1 MNLYNRFEKNTKEVI
16 GLMSGTSLDGLDI
29 VYVQISGFGL
39 QTKFSLKAFQT
50 VDYSPKIKD
59 LVLKCAAPAKGST
72 PCVSQLNFFL
82 ANLWSES
89 VLAFL
94 KANHISPDSID
105 LIGSHGQTIYHQPVS
120 ENIFGRKIISTLQVG
135 DPSVLAKQ
143 TGISVVGN
151 FRVADMAFGGEGAP
165 LVPYVDFLLL
175 RSDSK
180 NRAVLNIG
188 GIANV
193 TVLPAGA
200 KKEDVFA
207 FDTGPGNILIDAL
220 ARKYFKK
227 DFDRNADL
235 ARRGKLSR
243 ELLKLLLD
251 DPYIRRKPPKSTG
264 REYFGDAVLK
274 KLGAWEKEFELNE
287 YDLLATVTQFTSESI
302 VFSYKH
308 WIQPRVKVDE
318 WIVSGGGAR
327 NPMIFEELRKQ
338 LQPADVIL
346 SDDVGIPVDA
356 KEAIA
361 FAILANELVCGRPG
375 NLPTVTGASRETTLG
390 VLCLP

>member
-1 MNLYNRFEKNTKEVI
+1 
-16 GLMSGTSLDGLDI
+16 MSGTSLDGLDI
-29 VYVQISGFGL
+29 AYGQISGYGL

-50 VDYSPKIKD
+50 VAYSAEVKD
-59 LVLKCAAPAKGST
+59 LILKCAAPARGST
-72 PCVSQLNFFL
+72 TCVSQLNFFL
-82 ANLWSES
+82 ANLWSEF
-89 VLAFL
+89 VLEFL
-94 KANHISPDSID
+94 KSNHISPDTID
-105 LIGSHGQTIYHQPVS
+105 LIGSHGQTIYHQPVP
-120 ENIFGRKIISTLQVG
+120 ENISGRKVVSTLQIG

-143 TGISVVGN
+143 TGIPVVGD
-151 FRVADMAFGGEGAP
+151 FRVADMALGGEGAP

-175 RSDSK
+175 RSDTK

-220 ARKYFKK
+220 AQEYFKK

-235 ARRGKLSR
+235 ARQGKVSR

-264 REYFGDAVLK
+264 RKYFGHALLK
-274 KLGAWEKEFELNE
+274 KLEVWRKEFGLNE
-287 YDLLATVTQFTSESI
+287 YDFLATVTRFTSESI
-302 VFSYKH
+302 VFSYRQ

-318 WIVSGGGAR
+318 WIVSGGGAH
-327 NPMIFEELRKQ
+327 NPLIFKELEKE
-338 LQPADVIL
+338 LQPADVVL
-346 SDDVGIPVDA
+346 SDDVGIPGDA
-356 KEAIA
+356 KEAIS
-361 FAILANELVCGRPG
+361 FAILANEFICGQPG

-390 VLCLP
+390 VLCLPL

>member
-1 MNLYNRFEKNTKEVI
+1 MNPYRRFEKNTKEVI

-29 VYVQISGFGL
+29 AYVQISGYGL

-50 VDYSPKIKD
+50 AAYSPEIKD
-59 LVLKCAAPAKGST
+59 LILNCAAPAKGST
-72 PCVSQLNFFL
+72 ACVSQLNFFL

-89 VLAFL
+89 ILAFL
-94 KANHISPDSID
+94 RTNHFSPDKID
-105 LIGSHGQTIYHQPVS
+105 LIGSHGQTIYHQPVP
-120 ENIFGRKIISTLQVG
+120 ENIFGRKIISTFQIG

-143 TGISVVGN
+143 TGIPVVGD

-175 RSDSK
+175 SSDSK

-207 FDTGPGNILIDAL
+207 FDTGPGNILIDTL

-227 DFDRNADL
+227 DFDRNADF
-235 ARRGKLSR
+235 ARRGKVSLK
-243 ELLKLLLD
+243 LLRLLLD

-264 REYFGDAVLK
+264 RKYFGDDLLK
-274 KLGAWEKEFELNE
+274 KLEPWRKEFKLNE
-287 YDLLATVTQFTSESI
+287 YDLLATITQFTSESI
-302 VFSYKH
+302 VISYKQ
-308 WIQPRVKVDE
+308 WIQPRVKIDE

-327 NPMIFEELRKQ
+327 NPMILEELKKQ
-338 LQPADVIL
+338 LQPAEVIL
-346 SDDVGIPVDA
+346 SDDVGIPGDA

-361 FAILANELVCGRPG
+361 FAILANELVCGQPG
-375 NLPTVTGASRETTLG
+375 NLPSVTGASRETTLG